1 MKKTQLSADEQELF
15 RDAVAGIKPMA
26 QDTIAQAPRR
36 RPAQPRQQ
44 LRQRAE
50 RQAGFYFSDDFEP
63 LFAEGW
69 PNYVREDVSTG
80 ELKKLRRGD
89 YYPEMTLDLHGMSR
103 EEAKVELAALIE
115 RAIQDHVLCCCV
127 MHGIGTGALKRKVP
141 AWLAQHPKVQAMHS
155 APREFGG
162 QGALL
167 ILLELA
173 Q

>member
-1 MKKTQLSADEQELF
+1 MKKTQLNAEEQALF
-15 RDAVAGIKPMA
+15 RDAVSGIKPMA

-36 RPAQPRQQ
+36 RPASQRRQAEK
-44 LRQRAE
+44 RAE
-50 RQAGFYFSDDFEP
+50 RQASFYFSDDFEP
-63 LFAEGW
+63 LFDDGW
-69 PNYVREDVSTG
+69 PNYVREDVSAG

-89 YYPEMTLDLHGMSR
+89 YYPEMTLDLHGMNR
-103 EEAKVELAALIE
+103 EAAKMELAALIE
-115 RAIQDHVLCCCV
+115 RAQQDHVHCCCIL
-127 MHGIGTGALKRKVP
+127 HGIGTGMLKRKVP

-167 ILLELA
+167 VLVELA